1 MHVSADLSQW
11 RVSEINEADVT
22 GFSQIRSTANSLLDN
37 RITTAELVTQ
47 ITCIYP
53 YCTNACVC
61 DRLRPT
67 DHVSNRLHSSVIRYE
82 MLF

>member
-1 MHVSADLSQW
+1 MGDAVSESIPMHVSADLSQW

-47 ITCIYP
+47 IIYLLQSI
-53 YCTNACVC
+53 CEISHFT
-61 DRLRPT
+61 
-67 DHVSNRLHSSVIRYE
+67 
-82 MLF
+82 